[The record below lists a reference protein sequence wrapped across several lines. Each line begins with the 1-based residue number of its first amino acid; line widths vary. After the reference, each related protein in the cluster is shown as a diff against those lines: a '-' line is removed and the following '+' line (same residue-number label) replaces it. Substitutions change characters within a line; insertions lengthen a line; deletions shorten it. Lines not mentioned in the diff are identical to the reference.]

1 VGVLQSAYEGV
12 AALFEQG
19 QEEEGL
25 GRVAE
30 VLLVS
35 SIIYRKTD
43 N

>member
-1 VGVLQSAYEGV
+1 VVVLQAEYERV

-19 QEEEGL
+19 QEVEGL
-25 GRVAE
+25 GTVAE